1 MKDKK
6 VTLETSIDIENLSKK
21 QFNIIMS
28 ALNEYLNLM
37 LQQARIHSND
47 NKKLAVKEKQEEAR
61 IAKEFYEIT
70 MKEVKK
76 IDDLVS
82 TLESEE
88 NSK

>member
-61 IAKEFYEIT
+61 IAKEFYEII